1 LLASQ
6 SVLFILVA
14 AILAVASVAAAAVL
28 TFLRTRELLR
38 RFRAFG
44 ASVDEALAVVTAGAE
59 RLSAQS
65 ATVGGTGELDLALAR
80 LAVSRRRLA
89 VLLEAVED
97 IRGLVGRVTGLR
109 PVK

>member
-1 LLASQ
+1 MLL
-6 SVLFILVA
+6 LLA
-14 AILAVASVAAAAVL
+14 AILAVASIAAAAVF

-44 ASVDEALAVVTAGAE
+44 AQVDEALAVVTAGAD

-65 ATVGGTGELDLALAR
+65 ATVGTGDLEAAVAR
-80 LAVSRRRLA
+80 LSVSRRRLA

-97 IRGLVGRVTGLR
+97 VRGLVGRVTGLR
-109 PVK
+109 PTK